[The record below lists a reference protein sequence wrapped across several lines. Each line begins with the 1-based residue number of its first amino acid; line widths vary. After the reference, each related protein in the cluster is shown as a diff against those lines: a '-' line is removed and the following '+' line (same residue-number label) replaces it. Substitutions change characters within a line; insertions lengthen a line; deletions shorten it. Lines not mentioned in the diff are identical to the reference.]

1 MKGRSATNVAR
12 IFMDNTDHVMTAAYQ
27 ELKDAM
33 QFKRVNEELLE
44 YLSSSIRWLLHYSKK
59 NNIPLP
65 EKDKIHKSL
74 TELWRLQINCREIVI
89 TAYDHKMRRLWMR
102 SR

>member
-1 MKGRSATNVAR
+1 
-12 IFMDNTDHVMTAAYQ
+12 MDNTDHVMTVAYQ
-27 ELKDAM
+27 ELKHAM

-65 EKDKIHKSL
+65 LLYIA
-74 TELWRLQINCREIVI
+74 TIRV
-89 TAYDHKMRRLWMR
+89 
-102 SR
+102 

>member
-12 IFMDNTDHVMTAAYQ
+12 IFMDNTDHVH
-27 ELKDAM
+27 AM

-65 EKDKIHKSL
+65 EKDKIHKIVDRAMAIADKLPRDRNNSL
-74 TELWRLQINCREIVI
+74 
-89 TAYDHKMRRLWMR
+89 
-102 SR
+102 